1 VAYQQ
6 ERKKP
11 TQGIRKKKYP
21 RLLWN

>member
-6 ERKKP
+6 EGKKP